1 MSSSSSSNRSDRQS
15 SVTIESRSSVQNLSE
30 SELITDTSFKNQ
42 IKSGTKWLISPFE
55 KCCSSTDTNP
65 QQPLFDSKC
74 LKPEFNRVNVLL
86 KYFTFAIMFTNG
98 M

>member
-1 MSSSSSSNRSDRQS
+1 MSSSNLSERQS
-15 SVTIESRSSVQNLSE
+15 SITLGSKDIVQNVSE
-30 SELITDTSFKNQ
+30 SDLVIDASFKNQ
-42 IKSGTKWLISPFE
+42 IKSGMKWLISPFE
-55 KCCSSTDTNP
+55 NHCSSTNTTP
-65 QQPLFDSKC
+65 RQPLYDSTC